1 MRMILLCI
9 AITGCAADD
18 TSGDTLGSGT
28 LASVTWGGGL
38 CPASYACAGGLE
50 LDGKSFK
57 AWKVDGDSDLV
68 ARGELTQLTRDT
80 LDDYVAAIPLSE
92 PTGVFEDDG
101 GDGGRVELVVIRGGE
116 TRIYYTAGFRG
127 DFGVYVADVR
137 TAIGA
142 CRTDVATYT
151 SCTPQP

>member
-38 CPASYACAGGLE
+38 CQASYACSGGLE
-50 LDGKSFK
+50 FSGASFYAWKLDGD
-57 AWKVDGDSDLV
+57 ADEV
-68 ARGELTQLTRDT
+68 ARGELTQSTRNL
-80 LDDYVAAIPLSE
+80 LDHFVASIPLSE

-101 GDGGRVELVVIRGGE
+101 GDGGRVELTIRRGDE

-137 TAIGA
+137 TAIGT
-142 CRTDVATYT
+142 CQTDVATYT